1 MQLNFVIRLE
11 RRRKPSWKPIPRL
24 YETKATTLEEHKAG
38 EGDYYKDEFVHHFS
52 QTFPDNSPHT
62 VAEMEFLQALNKFA
76 DAVKLGR
83 PLLYRL
89 MEKAFF
95 EGMKYAR
102 KNKE

>member
-11 RRRKPSWKPIPRL
+11 RRRKPQWKPLPRL
-24 YETKATTLEEHKAG
+24 YVTEATTLTEHKAG
-38 EGDYYKDEFVHHFS
+38 AADYCKDEFVHHFS

-83 PLLYRL
+83 PIVYRL
-89 MEKAFF
+89 MEKAFL
-95 EGMKYAR
+95 EGMGYAQ
-102 KNKE
+102 KNK